1 MKNIGKYII
10 FIYIL
15 SFLCMF
21 NVKAECSY
29 QERKD
34 LLNVAKNIDISV
46 EPIEVSVEKGNYDF
60 KFNIANITEDIFI
73 KYYNTNN
80 GIEKYI
86 RFEDTNNGL
95 YSFIDEASMQ
105 VYDYKFVF
113 YSNNNN
119 CIGYKLTTK
128 TLKKPMYNMYSENVN
143 CTNEIYQNFK
153 YCNKFLDKD
162 DNLSLEEFYEKML
175 DYSEVKTKNNI
186 NKNENNSNENKLVS
200 NIITIIAI
208 TLIVLTTAVI
218 IFIIKKK
225 RSEKL

>member
-1 MKNIGKYII
+1 MNRITKYII
-10 FIYIL
+10 FT
-15 SFLCMF
+15 FLLTFIFMF

-34 LLNVAKNIDISV
+34 LLNLAKNIDISV

-60 KFNIANITEDIFI
+60 KFNIANINEDIFI

-80 GIEKYI
+80 GAEKYI
-86 RFEDTNNGL
+86 RYEDTTNGL

-128 TLKKPMYNMYSENVN
+128 TLKKPMYNIYSENVN
-143 CTNEIYQNFK
+143 CTNDIYQNFK

-175 DYSEVKTKNNI
+175 DYSEVKTNNNV
-186 NKNENNSNENKLVS
+186 NKNENNSNENKLLS
-200 NIITIIAI
+200 NIIIITII
-208 TLIVLTTAVI
+208 LIVLTAAVI
-218 IFIIKKK
+218 IFIMNKK